1 MRNRKFL
8 IFGFIV
14 IFAVAGVCLWS
25 AFKMKDNIG
34 LICRKDTYSL
44 VSYMYGYN
52 PKEEKQYM
60 FISEAKDLD
69 KLIGILGSTDINTL
83 DIKNYDYLIY
93 FQDPQHGCDRT
104 YRLECVEYD
113 KKGINLDINS
123 YEVEPKCDIIFSDSF
138 IIELEKGKYNQ
149 DIEVK
154 IKD

>member
-60 FISEAKDLD
+60 FISEAKDFD

-83 DIKNYDYLIY
+83 DIKNHDYLIY

-104 YRLECVEYD
+104 YRLECVEHD

-123 YEVEPKCDIIFSDSF
+123 YEVDPKCDIIFSDSF

>member
-60 FISEAKDLD
+60 FISETKDLD

-83 DIKNYDYLIY
+83 DIKNHDYLI
-93 FQDPQHGCDRT
+93 
-104 YRLECVEYD
+104 
-113 KKGINLDINS
+113 
-123 YEVEPKCDIIFSDSF
+123 
-138 IIELEKGKYNQ
+138 
-149 DIEVK
+149 
-154 IKD
+154 